1 MAVDSLSPI
10 ALSPLF
16 LDNDRGVPLYNF
28 PMYTLPVLECDSD
41 DTLATSAVEDL
52 GPPLLPLL
60 VFLVLTVAVDRVWR
74 PIAMTPPALTASSG
88 QVSSSKIDDYLSSDA
103 AAAAAILREDRLH
116 NRTGFR
122 SSFCDP
128 KALAIGLRALESDYL
143 VPIGLADTV
152 RCAEYASTLLSLS
165 MDRTTND
172 MDLDVPV
179 DITPPPA
186 PLVSRLELDT
196 NHLVIMDGDT
206 PVSLVTD
213 RIHVGRT
220 RRALP
225 VGYAM
230 EDIDVFPD
238 INLSILFQ
246 AAPSCRGRTTGWY
259 GLSGR
264 CHMSSSY
271 TPGNGYYEDNG
282 AESSGGESGYDADD
296 EQ

>member
-1 MAVDSLSPI
+1 LFAFQPLLPRPSFGRIVFITVQVSAVPSVTQKVRMRIFGRHSYID
-10 ALSPLF
+10 F
-16 LDNDRGVPLYNF
+16 
-28 PMYTLPVLECDSD
+28 LPVLD
-41 DTLATSAVEDL
+41 
-52 GPPLLPLL
+52 
-60 VFLVLTVAVDRVWR
+60 
-74 PIAMTPPALTASSG
+74 
-88 QVSSSKIDDYLSSDA
+88 
-103 AAAAAILREDRLH
+103 
-116 NRTGFR
+116 
-122 SSFCDP
+122 
-128 KALAIGLRALESDYL
+128 IGLRALESDYP

-165 MDRTTND
+165 TDRTTND
-172 MDLDVPV
+172 IDPDVPV
-179 DITPPPA
+179 DVTPPPA

-213 RIHVGRT
+213 RIRVGRT

-246 AAPSCRGRTTGWY
+246 AAPSRRGRPTGRY

-264 CHMSSSY
+264 RHMSSSY
-271 TPGNGYYEDNG
+271 TPGKGYYEDDG